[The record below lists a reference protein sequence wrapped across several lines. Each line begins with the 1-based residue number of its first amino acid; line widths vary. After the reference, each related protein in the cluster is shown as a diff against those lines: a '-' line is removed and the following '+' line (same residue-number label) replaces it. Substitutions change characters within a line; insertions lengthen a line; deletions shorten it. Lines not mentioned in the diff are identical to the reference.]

1 MVGAPGFEPGT
12 SASRTRR
19 AAVLR
24 YAPTDNESAGNQT
37 ARSPKSIRVFV
48 PPRPPKPALYALPCH
63 IYRELRAR
71 YRPVNPRL
79 FPGTR

>member
-37 ARSPKSIRVFV
+37 ARSPKSIRVYV
-48 PPRPPKPALYALPCH
+48 T
-63 IYRELRAR
+63 
-71 YRPVNPRL
+71 VV
-79 FPGTR
+79 

>member
-24 YAPTDNESAGNQT
+24 YAPTDNESAGKRI
-37 ARSPKSIRVFV
+37 ARSPKSIRVYGT
-48 PPRPPKPALYALPCH
+48 PKPTPALYALPCH
-63 IYRELRAR
+63 KYRELRAR